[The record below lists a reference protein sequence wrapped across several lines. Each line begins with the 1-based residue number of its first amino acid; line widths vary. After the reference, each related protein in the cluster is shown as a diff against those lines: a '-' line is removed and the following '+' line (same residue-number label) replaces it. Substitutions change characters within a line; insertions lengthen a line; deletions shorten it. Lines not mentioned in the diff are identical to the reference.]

1 MIYANWP
8 FYIEKWIVE
17 YYTFLEGF
25 MYIGRITGF
34 ALMLAIGLLNN
45 IVYFKLL
52 LLIITICIPIY
63 AKKMYN
69 IEKEN

>member
-1 MIYANWP
+1 
-8 FYIEKWIVE
+8 
-17 YYTFLEGF
+17 